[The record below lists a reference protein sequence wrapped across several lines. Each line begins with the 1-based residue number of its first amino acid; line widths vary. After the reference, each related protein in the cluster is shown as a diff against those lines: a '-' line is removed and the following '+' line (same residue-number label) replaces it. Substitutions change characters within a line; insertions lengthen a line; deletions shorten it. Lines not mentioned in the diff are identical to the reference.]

1 MRAGKRVAVDIVLDR
16 VREEKN
22 QFLNRGDGDKRW
34 NIIISTDTELR
45 AKRRKYFT
53 INVRRTRL
61 SEASRSAQ
69 KGRHGERT
77 FYTPYFSQGV

>member
-22 QFLNRGDGDKRW
+22 QFSNRGDGDKRW
-34 NIIISTDTELR
+34 YIITSTDTELR
-45 AKRRKYFT
+45 AKKRQYFT

-69 KGRHGERT
+69 KGRHGFCT
-77 FYTPYFSQGV
+77 YFLAGCPPL